1 MLSPQGVAR
10 HAKHNFIGSHLFN
23 QPTSFHP
30 LAGVDISQ
38 TGILICPEHAAGHL
52 PESTT
57 NQPMDII
64 RGVQHSRITGLHII
78 SGRLTETLGNVYVV
92 PVGQRGR
99 LSPVRSVAMNLFGQ
113 FEQKSISRMTVKPV
127 DADDVITSTTVLP
140 IVFQKSVVGN
150 RHLPFKV
157 VCHQV
162 YDTLVL
168 RILVIRLQAPEHN
181 HLCPKFAFSIAFV
194 DRAEITV
201 RLATGKY
208 AFNPVFGFFYH
219 LRIIQN
225 ICQTAIPF
233 EPIGNFLPTM
243 IPTGRKPGIVILFQ
257 PSADFP

>member
-1 MLSPQGVAR
+1 
-10 HAKHNFIGSHLFN
+10 
-23 QPTSFHP
+23 
-30 LAGVDISQ
+30 
-38 TGILICPEHAAGHL
+38 
-52 PESTT
+52 
-57 NQPMDII
+57 
-64 RGVQHSRITGLHII
+64 
-78 SGRLTETLGNVYVV
+78 
-92 PVGQRGR
+92 
-99 LSPVRSVAMNLFGQ
+99 
-113 FEQKSISRMTVKPV
+113 MTVKPV
-127 DADDVITSTTVLP
+127 NANDIIASTTILP
-140 IVFQKSVVGN
+140 KVFQKSVVGN
-150 RHLPFKV
+150 RHLPSKV

-208 AFNPVFGFFYH
+208 AFDPVFGFFYH

-243 IPTGRKPGIVILFQ
+243 VPTGRKPSVVILFQ
-257 PSADFP
+257 PSTDFP

>member
-1 MLSPQGVAR
+1 
-10 HAKHNFIGSHLFN
+10 
-23 QPTSFHP
+23 
-30 LAGVDISQ
+30 
-38 TGILICPEHAAGHL
+38 
-52 PESTT
+52 
-57 NQPMDII
+57 MDII
-64 RGVQHSRITGLHII
+64 RGFQHGRITGLHII

-113 FEQKSISRMTVKPV
+113 FEQKSISRMAVKPV
-127 DADDVITSTTVLP
+127 DADDIITSTTVLP
-140 IVFQKSVVGN
+140 KVFQKPVVGD

-162 YDTLVL
+162 YDTPVL
-168 RILVIRLQAPEHN
+168 RILVIRLQAPEHD
-181 HLCPKFAFSIAFV
+181 HLCPKFALPIAFV

-201 RLATGKY
+201 RLAAGKY

-243 IPTGRKPGIVILFQ
+243 VSAGRKPGIVILFQ

>member
-1 MLSPQGVAR
+1 
-10 HAKHNFIGSHLFN
+10 
-23 QPTSFHP
+23 
-30 LAGVDISQ
+30 
-38 TGILICPEHAAGHL
+38 
-52 PESTT
+52 
-57 NQPMDII
+57 
-64 RGVQHSRITGLHII
+64 
-78 SGRLTETLGNVYVV
+78 
-92 PVGQRGR
+92 
-99 LSPVRSVAMNLFGQ
+99 
-113 FEQKSISRMTVKPV
+113 MTVKPV
-127 DADDVITSTTVLP
+127 NANDIIASTTILP
-140 IVFQKSVVGN
+140 KVFQKSVVGN
-150 RHLPFKV
+150 RHLPSKV

-208 AFNPVFGFFYH
+208 AFDPVFGFFYH

-243 IPTGRKPGIVILFQ
+243 VPTGRKPSVVILSNQ
-257 PSADFP
+257 ALISPKCPVRPSRCNSRNFLTHPSGRMLPTGNFIKFNGRSGAR